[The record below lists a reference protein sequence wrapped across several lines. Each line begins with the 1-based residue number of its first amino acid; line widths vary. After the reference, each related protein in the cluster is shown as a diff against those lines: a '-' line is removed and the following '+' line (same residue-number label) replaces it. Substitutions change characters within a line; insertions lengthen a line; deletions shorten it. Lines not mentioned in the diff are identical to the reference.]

1 MTLAKYFKISS
12 ETPTYIYKESA
23 KMLRIVDSILFD
35 CDGVLIDTR
44 ESYDMAIVKTVSILF
59 EKILNLELIAHTV
72 NSSHIYLLR
81 STGGFNNDT
90 DTAYILSLWLFT
102 GLPRDRAEVIH
113 GLDSAV
119 EDAEN
124 PQTLLE
130 TVSQTVDLR
139 TGHMQHE
146 YKSTPPP
153 LEQIISETMR
163 RVGDQVLSVSD
174 LEQTLREFAVKR
186 GQLELFETF
195 RRIIGRPGSYGEGL
209 LETLFCDIYYGP
221 ENVRLIYGKGNYFD
235 LGPGMYLKERVNVRE
250 ETLEWLAGRFGVE
263 NMGIVSGRDRFS
275 TEIVLGELMRYF
287 NRDACVFLADE
298 YRQVGE
304 VVKKPS
310 PYGIVKAVTR
320 MGGAASPIY
329 LGNSAEDF
337 FMARS
342 VEKYGYRTLFAAVV
356 GLAPNPSQS
365 AEFFASL
372 GSDAIMSSPD
382 DIAKVLGAV

>member
-1 MTLAKYFKISS
+1 MTLAKYFKISGES
-12 ETPTYIYKESA
+12 PAYIYKESA
-23 KMLRIVDSILFD
+23 KMLRKVDSILFD

-59 EKILNLELIAHTV
+59 EKILNLELMASTV
-72 NSSHIYLLR
+72 SNSHIYLLR

-90 DTAYILSLWLFT
+90 DTAYVLSLWLFT
-102 GLPRDRAEVIH
+102 GLPRDIAGVIQ

-119 EDAEN
+119 EDSKN

-130 TVSQTVDLR
+130 AVSQTVDLR
-139 TGHMQHE
+139 TGHLQHE
-146 YKSTPPP
+146 YRYSPPP

-163 RVGDQVLSVSD
+163 RVGDQVLSVAD
-174 LEQTLREFAVKR
+174 LEQTLREFAGRR

-195 RRIIGRPGSYGEGL
+195 RHIIGRPGSYGEGL

-221 ENVRLIYGKGNYFD
+221 ENVRLIFGRGNFFD
-235 LGPGMYLKERVNVRE
+235 LGPGMYLKERVNVKE
-250 ETLEWLAGRFGVE
+250 DTLKLLAGRFGVE

-275 TEIVLGELMRYF
+275 TEIVLGDLMKYF
-287 NRDACVFLADE
+287 NADACVFLADE
-298 YRQVGE
+298 YRQIGE

-310 PYGIVKAVTR
+310 PYGIVKAVIR
-320 MGGAASPIY
+320 MGGATSPMY

-337 FMARS
+337 FMSRS

-356 GLAPNPSQS
+356 GLAPNPAESS
-365 AEFFASL
+365 EFFASL
-372 GSDAIMSSPD
+372 GCDAILLNPD
-382 DIAKVLGAV
+382 DITKVFGVV